1 MQKGTFLQDQMITI
15 AKPSSKHFQAAEA
28 LIVYGALVLHDSRVS
43 ENDNAAF
50 LDLMEDYFNQP
61 LDDLRKDERPE
72 LGHQLGFLGP
82 GVRSQSHSLS
92 ESWASDQSCNKFRH
106 SMDEKLPYETQFPV
120 LNSSSNVVPS
130 ADFLKER
137 WVGIMDQWGKS
148 MKHACVLN
156 S

>member
-61 LDDLRKDERPE
+61 LVDLRKDERPE
-72 LGHQLGFLGP
+72 LGHQLGFLGR
-82 GVRSQSHSLS
+82 GVRSQPLL
-92 ESWASDQSCNKFRH
+92 WASDQECFAFVRC
-106 SMDEKLPYETQFPV
+106 MDEKLPYETQFPV

-148 MKHACVLN
+148 MKHAYVLD